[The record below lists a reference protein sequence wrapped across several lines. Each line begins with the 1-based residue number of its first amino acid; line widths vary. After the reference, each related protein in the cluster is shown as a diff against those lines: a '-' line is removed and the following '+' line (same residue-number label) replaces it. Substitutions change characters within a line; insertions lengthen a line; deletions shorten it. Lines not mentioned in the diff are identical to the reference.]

1 MITITP
7 GIWRQDDGPDP
18 SWRVMTLTVTGA
30 APGRWTLR
38 NNGPGWYMH
47 LYHNGNHVGMTGW
60 NAWDAV
66 EVCIAHESGPYTVTK
81 TGELGEVHVLG
92 LTLSDARLIAYRAE
106 KQGVTATIANPDGN
120 EVRFPRCPD
129 TGTTD
134 KEPR

>member
-1 MITITP
+1 LITITP

-30 APGRWTLR
+30 APRRWTLR

-66 EVCIAHESGPYTVTK
+66 KVCIAHESGPYTVSVMDGNPL
-81 TGELGEVHVLG
+81 TGRT
-92 LTLSDARLIAYRAE
+92 LTDAYLAVVRIENNGRRAW
-106 KQGVTATIANPDGN
+106 IFNPDGN